1 MQVTVDTPKVSAT
14 IIEPKMTCFFFKKK
28 HDEKKGLIL
37 SYKIFSQ

>member
-14 IIEPKMTCFFFKKK
+14 IIKPKMTCFFFLKK
-28 HDEKKGLIL
+28 HEKKGLIL